1 MNSFLI
7 CRFKE
12 KKVWMFLLFAFFFVS
27 SSVCNAAPPC
37 SGYSGDQKRICQIK
51 NSTVVTTSTTD
62 QDSWYDSND
71 TALHDSVVC
80 DDPLTANHVSYDTYS
95 PINPLYCNDQSGTQ
109 HFEHK
114 EYYSSDDLG
123 SDMNINTVAKNF
135 KIRAEASADS
145 GIRDIRIEWKNGGT
159 GTPDSWADARYEIC
173 SGGICEIC
181 REGGSCM
188 HPSIYVSELSTKS
201 DGSQNVLWFRV
212 IVSTNAG
219 ESIVTGEDEDV
230 SMTPVLDKYYRF
242 PICNT
247 SSCCTIDGCGY
258 TCDANIMPA
267 AINLN
272 VTDRCAANLPYILN
286 WTIDDTDGQSRFYL
300 EVLDN
305 DSGNAV
311 YYADVIS
318 SSTSFTADPQLLSGG
333 GTLEPNKT
341 YKWRVRVK
349 DDYFDPD
356 HNCKKWSDWSDW
368 NYFTTCSSCGGNTAP
383 VVTTNIVAPPA
394 DFCTVVGLPYQ
405 FSWNVNDSDGQSKF
419 DIEIWEQGNMAA
431 TLRSA
436 SFNYSTPTFTAN
448 SGVFGAGKDLEYGK
462 TYDWRVKVTDN
473 YADVACRKD
482 SGWVAGP
489 SFTTISDPYPQ
500 VDFEYICPGS
510 DCNLME
516 EIQFNADDPD
526 STPDNYDYKW
536 FIFDN
541 TTPANWATTTPVM
554 EGKDV
559 VKKFP
564 LSDNTQKEVT
574 LWVINKTDDSAC
586 CHKTKSL
593 SLTRTQASWTE
604 VPPNNN

>member
-12 KKVWMFLLFAFFFVS
+12 KKVWMFLLFTFFFVS

-37 SGYSGDQKRICQIK
+37 SGYSGSQKRICQIK

-62 QDSWYDSND
+62 QDSWYDITNTD
-71 TALHDSVVC
+71 TALHDFVVC
-80 DDPLTANHVSYDTYS
+80 DDPASANYITYDTYS
-95 PINPLYCNDQSGTQ
+95 PTNPLYCNDQSGTQ
-109 HFEHK
+109 HFEHD

-159 GTPDSWADARYEIC
+159 GTPDSWADARYEFC
-173 SGGICEIC
+173 PGGICEIC
-181 REGGSCM
+181 REGGTCM
-188 HPSIYVSELSTKS
+188 HPSIYVSELSTKT

-219 ESIVTGEDEDV
+219 ESIVTGEDIDV

-242 PICNT
+242 PICGKDCVIACDGNT
-247 SSCCTIDGCGY
+247 KPTV
-258 TCDANIMPA
+258 T
-267 AINLN
+267 NL
-272 VTDRCAANLPYILN
+272 TATEHCAANLPHDLS
-286 WTIDDTDGQSRFYL
+286 WTTNDADGQSEFYL
-300 EVLDN
+300 EITN
-305 DSGNAV
+305 PATGKTYTKSGTYDTTVSLAPGTLV
-311 YYADVIS
+311 
-318 SSTSFTADPQLLSGG
+318 GG
-333 GTLEPNKT
+333 DLEPNTT
-341 YKWRVRVK
+341 YSWRLRVRDNLSDV
-349 DDYFDPD
+349 Y
-356 HNCKKWSDWSDW
+356 CRKWSTWFDGPS
-368 NYFTTCSSCGGNTAP
+368 FTTCSSCGGNTAP
-383 VVTTNIVAPPA
+383 LVTTNVVTPPA

-405 FSWNVNDSDGQSKF
+405 FSWNVNDPDGQSKF
-419 DIEIWEQGNMAA
+419 DIEVWEQGNMAA

-436 SFNYSTPTFTAN
+436 SFSYSTPTFTAN
-448 SGVFGAGKDLEYGK
+448 SGVFGAGKDLDYGK

-473 YADVACRKD
+473 YADAACRKD

-516 EIQFNADDPD
+516 DIQFNADDPD